1 MITLET
7 VFKQAVE
14 NHAAHSA
21 TGSLVEDQRFAA
33 LALAGEAGELANFVK
48 KEWRDG
54 FDHSV
59 ARKAEIADCMAYTL
73 LNAHLAGMTVTEL
86 LELVA
91 AKQLAFVS
99 KMEAR
104 RAPPRS

>member
-1 MITLET
+1 MVTIET
-7 VFKQAVE
+7 VWQQAVE
-14 NHAAHSA
+14 NHCQYSDAGAKP
-21 TGSLVEDQRFAA
+21 ENQRFAA

-59 ARKAEIADCMAYTL
+59 ARKAEIADCFAYVL
-73 LNAHLAGMTVTEL
+73 LNAFVSGMTLDEL

-91 AKQLAFVS
+91 MKQLAFVS

-104 RAPPRS
+104 KRART

>member
-1 MITLET
+1 MPITLET
-7 VFKQAVE
+7 VWQQAVE
-14 NHAAHSA
+14 NHNAHSS
-21 TGSLVEDQRFAA
+21 TGELVEDQRFAA

-59 ARKAEIADCMAYTL
+59 ARKAEIADCFAYTL
-73 LNAHLAGMTVTEL
+73 LNAHLSGMTIDGL

-99 KMEAR
+99 KMKAR
-104 RAPPRS
+104 GK

>member
-1 MITLET
+1 MITLES
-7 VFKQAVE
+7 VFQQAIE
-14 NHAAHSA
+14 NHNTHSS
-21 TGSLVEDQRFAA
+21 TGSVVGDQRFAA

-59 ARKAEIADCMAYTL
+59 SRRAEIADCFAYTL
-73 LNAHLAGMTVTEL
+73 LNAHLAGMSLDEL

-91 AKQLAFVS
+91 GKQLAFVS
-99 KMEAR
+99 KMQAR
-104 RAPPRS
+104 GR